1 MREVTII
8 SILQEFDQKTC
19 FFGGLSWFKVN
30 NLGLALGMN
39 LKFYT
44 SMAKGL
50 KLKARKFWRLFSTFV
65 EVPEEKLVGNLF
77 ALPPI
82 LNKIKTKQK
91 LHINRYK
98 FQYL

>member
-8 SILQEFDQKTC
+8 SILQEFDQKNR
-19 FFGGLSWFKVN
+19 FFGGLSWLRVN

-50 KLKARKFWRLFSTFV
+50 KLKARKFWQLFSTFV
-65 EVPEEKLVGNLF
+65 EVPK
-77 ALPPI
+77 A
-82 LNKIKTKQK
+82 K
-91 LHINRYK
+91 R
-98 FQYL
+98 

>member
-8 SILQEFDQKTC
+8 SILLEFDQKNC

-65 EVPEEKLVGNLF
+65 EVSEEKLVGNLF

>member
-8 SILQEFDQKTC
+8 SILQEFDQKNR
-19 FFGGLSWFKVN
+19 FFGGLPWLRVN

-50 KLKARKFWRLFSTFV
+50 KLKARKFWRLFSKFA
-65 EVPEEKLVGNLF
+65 EVPEEKLIGDLF
-77 ALPPI
+77 ALSPS
-82 LNKIKTKQK
+82 
-91 LHINRYK
+91 
-98 FQYL
+98 